1 MSYREFTGKSVDEAL
16 TSATIELGLTSDQL
30 SYEVIEKGSTG
41 FLGLGSK
48 DAVIRVS
55 IKEETKIPE
64 EVEPVASEPKDEAQ
78 EMKAMPEE
86 VSAGVSADVPEEASG
101 SEESAENIVEESAA
115 QQSVESVEKAVPSE
129 NKRTFEDEKPV
140 DRDEVISRAK
150 EFLSSVFAA
159 MNLDVELAIDFEEEN
174 RMLSI
179 EMSGPEMGI
188 IIGKRGQTLDSL
200 QYLTNLAVNRK
211 LDSYV
216 RVKMDTEDYRRR
228 RKATLEN
235 LAHHVSYKVK
245 RTKRPVSLEPMNPY
259 ERRVIH
265 FALQHDSY
273 VKTESEGEEPYRHVV
288 VSLK

>member
-1 MSYREFTGKSVDEAL
+1 MSYRDFSGKTVDEAL
-16 TSATIELGLTSDQL
+16 TRATVELGVTSDMI
-30 SYEVIEKGSTG
+30 SYEVLENGSAG
-41 FLGLGSK
+41 FFGLGSK

-55 IKEETKIPE
+55 LKEEKNTDSEILESEQVKTEVDNDLSYE
-64 EVEPVASEPKDEAQ
+64 EEIEVSSEPSDDDVRKENVIST
-78 EMKAMPEE
+78 EE
-86 VSAGVSADVPEEASG
+86 NQDKPLAHTPRS
-101 SEESAENIVEESAA
+101 
-115 QQSVESVEKAVPSE
+115 
-129 NKRTFEDEKPV
+129 FEDAAPV
-140 DRDEVISRAK
+140 DKDEVILRAR
-150 EFLSSVFAA
+150 EFLSSVFSA
-159 MNLDVELAIDFEEEN
+159 MNLEVELKVDYEEED

-265 FALQHDSY
+265 YALQHDSY
-273 VKTESEGEEPYRHVV
+273 VKTESEGEEPYRYVV
-288 VSLK
+288 VSPR